1 VCLVHEAFG
10 HGWVHNPVSKNEMAV
25 HHYVTGMPDSLR
37 YEPQTCYWGNTAG
50 DMQNGAG
57 YSCGAKETAAAQ
69 GLATW
74 QQWYDTAKVSVPIIT
89 PGEDIAVHL
98 TITADHGG
106 QSWFMVACDDHI
118 GEDVNWTYLERAQ
131 GDRDHHFMPSN
142 PGIYA
147 WATSEADS
155 KMHDQISAQW
165 SVPKNFTCATGK
177 VVGRWLWKTGSSCND
192 NNNVGR
198 KTEKFVASEFAKVV
212 HDFRQGAW
220 VKAECTVPP
229 ETFISCFDFMMA
241 GVAPSPAPPPPKPV
255 IKTPTCCFS
264 NWGDDTQCGQ
274 YTGPGG
280 KCNTDPSKKCDGNT
294 ECPKSSD
301 SVTGFLEKSNEWTPP
316 PPCPL
321 MVGKPTCCY
330 SKWGDDKSCGKYDGS
345 GPQCNTDHS
354 KKCTSDGDCPAST
367 PPSPRPPSPPAPTP
381 PSPPAPPTPP
391 SPPAPA
397 PPTPVPPGPA
407 PGPGAV
413 SACHDAAK
421 AYCTKKGGYCSAC
434 QAWGSWGDMFFV
446 AICND
451 DPTVCHSP
459 LQAAGNITCS
469 CQKVGGCTAHGA
481 TCAGPSLLV

>member
-1 VCLVHEAFG
+1 
-10 HGWVHNPVSKNEMAV
+10 VSKNEMAV

-50 DMQNGAG
+50 DMMDGAG
-57 YSCGAKETAAAQ
+57 YSCGNKEAAGAQ

-74 QQWYDTAKVSVPIIT
+74 QQWYDAAKVSVPIIT

-147 WATSEADS
+147 WATEEADS

-165 SVPKNFTCATGK
+165 SVPKNFTCASGK

-212 HDFRQGAW
+212 HAFHGTTW
-220 VKAECTVPP
+220 VKSECTVPP

-241 GVAPSPAPPPPKPV
+241 GVAPSPAPTPPPPV

-264 NWGDDTQCGQ
+264 NWGDDTACGR

-280 KCNTDPSKKCDGNT
+280 QCNTDLSKKCDGNT
-294 ECPKSSD
+294 DCPKSFD
-301 SVTGFLEKSNEWTPP
+301 SVIGFLEKSIEWKPP

-321 MVGKPTCCY
+321 MVAKPTCCY

-367 PPSPRPPSPPAPTP
+367 PPSPTPPSPPAPTP
-381 PSPPAPPTPP
+381 PSPPAPTPP

-397 PPTPVPPGPA
+397 PPTPVPPGPV

-446 AICND
+446 AVCND

-459 LQAAGNITCS
+459 LQAVGNVTCS

-481 TCAGPSLLV
+481 TCPGPSLLV